1 MKLKDTYNMYKQKYQ
16 KYVIII
22 KCGNFYEV
30 YGEEA
35 YILNNLFGYKIKNV
49 SGLTRVGF
57 PIISYN
63 KVTDK
68 LKKFNINY
76 VVVND
81 GTIRK
86 KFNKN
91 NYDKYISNLDIDKR
105 INNIK
110 DKLVLLKEK
119 PSIIKV
125 LEKVENLI

>member
-16 KYVIII
+16 KYIIII

-68 LKKFNINY
+68 LKKFKINY